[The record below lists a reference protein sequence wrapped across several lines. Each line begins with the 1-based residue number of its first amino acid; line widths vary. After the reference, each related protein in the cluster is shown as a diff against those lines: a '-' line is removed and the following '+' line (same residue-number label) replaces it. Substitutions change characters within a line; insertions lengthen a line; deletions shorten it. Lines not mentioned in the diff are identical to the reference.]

1 MIPLRDSAGAPR
13 LSPVNLLLIAAN
25 VIVFAYEMRL
35 GAGADG
41 FIARFG
47 MTPARIAALGSTS
60 ILAAGQAIL
69 TLVTA
74 LFIHGGVLHLAGNML
89 FLFIFG
95 AAVEMRFGARR
106 YLYFYLAAGVA
117 GGLAMVFIDSTAEVP
132 VIGAS
137 GAVAAV
143 LGAYF
148 VLYPRAR
155 ILTVVPFFIFIEFVE
170 VPAIAYLLVW
180 FGWQLFAALQSRAF
194 HSLAGGVAWWAH
206 IGGFLFGIAAAPLLA
221 RKERPK
227 PRGGT
232 GKRVRKA
239 ARQDR
244 GRP

>member
-25 VIVFAYEMRL
+25 IIVFAYQLRL
-35 GAGADG
+35 GAAADG
-41 FIARFG
+41 LIVRFG
-47 MTPARIAALGSTS
+47 MTPAKIAGLGSAS
-60 ILAAGQAIL
+60 IPVAAQALL

-74 LFIHGGVLHLAGNML
+74 LFLHGGVLHLAGNML

-95 AAVEMRFGARR
+95 AAVEMRFGPGR
-106 YLYFYLAAGVA
+106 YLGFYLAAGVA
-117 GGLAMVFIDSTAEVP
+117 GGLAMVFIDPAAEVP

-143 LGAYF
+143 LGSYF

-155 ILTVVPFFIFIEFVE
+155 ILTVLPFFIFIEFVE
-170 VPAIAYLLVW
+170 VPAIAYLLLW

-194 HSLAGGVAWWAH
+194 HSQAGGVAWWAH
-206 IGGFLFGIAAAPLLA
+206 IGGFLFGIAAAPILA

-227 PRGGT
+227 TRGGAR
-232 GKRVRKA
+232 KQVRKA
-239 ARQDR
+239 AR
-244 GRP
+244 